1 MFCGSATM
9 RESELRIVLYA
20 GVKVFT
26 GALVAPEAYLGKLRN
41 KIKQHMSDLNRD

>member
-1 MFCGSATM
+1 M
-9 RESELRIVLYA
+9 RESELRIVLYSYA